1 VTPSERESLL
11 RLFKKNP
18 ILLQDKF
25 GVKGILYEAV
35 KTVVENHYQ
44 DVSVNEQI
52 EIMAGIL
59 ADLEGLIQEVT
70 MSTKALN

>member
-1 VTPSERESLL
+1 
-11 RLFKKNP
+11 
-18 ILLQDKF
+18 
-25 GVKGILYEAV
+25 VKGILYEAV